1 MLGGSRDRNTAPKH
15 RTETPLSCRRG
26 DTDPTM
32 SKFVRIKTEVR
43 DLTLVKQVLDE
54 LSLRYAENQRYTH
67 RWSGFSGEVPLVV
80 EVKGVKFAFRTS
92 AEESYEVIGDDMQ
105 MAVVQPSLNAIY
117 QRYAYHKVRGE
128 VERAGFTLV
137 EEQTGADRV
146 IRMTVRRWV

>member
-1 MLGGSRDRNTAPKH
+1 M
-15 RTETPLSCRRG
+15 
-26 DTDPTM
+26 
-32 SKFVRIKTEVR
+32 
-43 DLTLVKQVLDE
+43 
-54 LSLRYAENQRYTH
+54 
-67 RWSGFSGEVPLVV
+67 
-80 EVKGVKFAFRTS
+80 
-92 AEESYEVIGDDMQ
+92 IGDDMQ